1 MMNGRPDST
10 DGIATLPKVELH
22 VHMEGAIP
30 LTVLWERIV
39 RHGGDQEVRDLD
51 ALRERFHFRDFHHF
65 IATWVWKNRFLRD
78 EADFIAIGAAFAQR
92 CVDEHILYCEA
103 HLSPID
109 ASAHGLDIPAVIR
122 AVRTGLN
129 QVPQAQVALII
140 DVVRDYGPER
150 AQQTL
155 AALESVRDCGVVGI
169 GLGGNE
175 REHPPELFASI
186 FANARER
193 GWHRS
198 VHAGETAGPDS
209 VRTAVLELH
218 AERIGH
224 GIRAIEDP
232 SLMHLL
238 GERGVALEVC
248 PTSNVRTGVVARLD
262 QHPIAHLR
270 AAGLRVT
277 VNSDDPTFFHCSLT
291 SELRLLHDN
300 LGWTPAT
307 LRDLQLVAANNAF
320 LTADARAALLA
331 QLRGDPGWQT
341 TLSA

>member
-1 MMNGRPDST
+1 MLDAGPSRRDT
-10 DGIATLPKVELH
+10 FTAFPKVELH
-22 VHMEGAIP
+22 VHVEGAIP
-30 LTVLWERIV
+30 LAVLWERIV
-39 RHGGDQEVRDLD
+39 RHGGDQEVRDLA
-51 ALRERFHFRDFHHF
+51 ALRDRFHFRDFHHF

-92 CVDEHILYCEA
+92 CVDEHIIYCEA

-109 ASAHGLDIPAVIR
+109 ATAHGLDILTVIQ
-122 AVRTGLN
+122 AVRAGLH

-140 DVVRDYGPER
+140 DVVRDYGAER

-155 AALESVRDCGVVGI
+155 DALEGTRDYGVVGI

-175 REHPPELFASI
+175 REHPPELFTSV
-186 FANARER
+186 FAAARER

-198 VHAGETAGPDS
+198 VHAGETVGPES
-209 VRTAVLELH
+209 VRAAVLDLH

-224 GIRAIEDP
+224 GIRASEDP

-238 GERGVALEVC
+238 GERGITLEVC
-248 PTSNVRTGVVARLD
+248 PTSNLRTRVVSRLD
-262 QHPIAHLR
+262 QHPIAQLR

-300 LGWTPAT
+300 LGWTPNT
-307 LRDLQLVAANNAF
+307 LRDLQLVAADNAF
-320 LTADARAALLA
+320 LDADARAALCA
-331 QLRGDPGWQT
+331 QLRDDPGWQST
-341 TLSA
+341 PAT